1 MLAAGFGEA
10 SRQQKLEALT
20 VMETDLAEDFER
32 REERIRA
39 VVEGEEFLRRSRLLV
54 LDADREPATVAERG
68 RVIDQADR
76 LWQEAKREA
85 EAKRQAEQERETRQ
99 WEEQRAAAVQA
110 LKRLSGGMDLYHAHL
125 ADLDPKW
132 DLKRNDKSSRENI
145 DAALVAARSDAAR
158 LERLRV
164 VLSNE
169 VDTARYREELGKVA
183 GQFKTSDLDRA
194 LAVAGQEREERE
206 TRQWEEQRAVAVQA
220 LKRLSGGMDLYH
232 AHLADL
238 DPKWDLKRNDKSSR
252 ENIDAAL
259 VAARSDAARLER
271 LRVVL
276 SNEVDTARYREELGK
291 VAGQFKTSDLDRA
304 LAVAEQD
311 REERETRQWEE
322 QKAARVRREALHQ
335 MVSDTPGGD
344 ECLRA
349 AGWEKARTDGMQ
361 DRVLATVELS
371 LTADI
376 NRREQQL
383 RTDDEGEAFLRR
395 GRVEVLEAD
404 RAPETLA
411 ERGRV
416 IDRAEALRQ
425 AALVERKR
433 QAAGR
438 RVGRLKQ
445 LFAVPGGDKAFVAA
459 LDVRKPTWRE
469 TGTRPA
475 DIDFALDRA
484 EGSVDRTKATTA
496 EHEVIVDA
504 EQTFQGVSSEDW
516 RQAGDRFPKGSPHAH
531 MSQQLADRTRA
542 SALAAEREEPPSS
555 PALVQRLLTW
565 LRAQVDKLL
574 QRLGVVKPATRRRAT
589 ASGADQ
595 PSPPVSS
602 PPTTPGA
609 GTPSR
614 SGGRPPVAVAVSGR
628 ETERQAVDEQ
638 HRQKAGHGVEHS
650 LPRQE
655 LERQLAKALPT
666 TRDVYEG
673 GKTHYGTIVEAVSD
687 PAFDAVDRAL
697 DRGDAIDDLVRERMR
712 SVRRNLHHSPEM
724 RSAAEWQHVKFDDD
738 VRSAESAERVRIAK
752 ERSRP
757 ASWLRREKFVEPHL
771 VELSDDQKAS
781 ARQTARKNLVE
792 RIVRKSRD
800 LCRSILDRDHSAPAL
815 SPNAGARVGVQRPP
829 AAGVG
834 RVQQQRDSGRTKPS
848 RGR

>member
-194 LAVAGQEREERE
+194 LAVA
-206 TRQWEEQRAVAVQA
+206 
-220 LKRLSGGMDLYH
+220 
-232 AHLADL
+232 
-238 DPKWDLKRNDKSSR
+238 
-252 ENIDAAL
+252 
-259 VAARSDAARLER
+259 
-271 LRVVL
+271 
-276 SNEVDTARYREELGK
+276 
-291 VAGQFKTSDLDRA
+291 
-304 LAVAEQD
+304 EQD

-322 QKAARVRREALHQ
+322 QKVARVRREALHQ

-425 AALVERKR
+425 AALGKRKR

-438 RVGRLKQ
+438 RVARLKR
-445 LFAVPGGDKAFVAA
+445 LFAASGGDTAFFAA
-459 LDVRKPTWRE
+459 LDARKPSWRE
-469 TGTRPA
+469 RGTAPA
-475 DIDFALDRA
+475 DIDHALDLA
-484 EGSVDRTKATTA
+484 EQRVDRTKPATA
-496 EHEVIVDA
+496 EHAVIVDA
-504 EQTFQGVSSEDW
+504 EQTFPECIERGLAASGRSFPQGFAPRAHVAAAGGSHAGQRAGGRTRGAAVVASVGAAAFHLAA
-516 RQAGDRFPKGSPHAH
+516 RPGRQVAGTARSGQAGDTP
-531 MSQQLADRTRA
+531 T
-542 SALAAEREEPPSS
+542 AA
-555 PALVQRLLTW
+555 
-565 LRAQVDKLL
+565 
-574 QRLGVVKPATRRRAT
+574 
-589 ASGADQ
+589 
-595 PSPPVSS
+595 
-602 PPTTPGA
+602 
-609 GTPSR
+609 
-614 SGGRPPVAVAVSGR
+614 
-628 ETERQAVDEQ
+628 
-638 HRQKAGHGVEHS
+638 
-650 LPRQE
+650 
-655 LERQLAKALPT
+655 
-666 TRDVYEG
+666 
-673 GKTHYGTIVEAVSD
+673 
-687 PAFDAVDRAL
+687 
-697 DRGDAIDDLVRERMR
+697 
-712 SVRRNLHHSPEM
+712 
-724 RSAAEWQHVKFDDD
+724 
-738 VRSAESAERVRIAK
+738 
-752 ERSRP
+752 
-757 ASWLRREKFVEPHL
+757 
-771 VELSDDQKAS
+771 
-781 ARQTARKNLVE
+781 
-792 RIVRKSRD
+792 
-800 LCRSILDRDHSAPAL
+800 
-815 SPNAGARVGVQRPP
+815 
-829 AAGVG
+829 AAG
-834 RVQQQRDSGRTKPS
+834 
-848 RGR
+848 